1 MKSLIQHE
9 NPWITFGW
17 CIAHRLELALK
28 DSLKGTDFDNIDD
41 LILKMYYLYRCSPKK
56 LPQLKE
62 FVEIYSD
69 SFEFLDGGVKPKKTS
84 GRDGLLIRC
93 ERLILSLI
101 NTAFL
106 CRIWKIYPKIS
117 HIQQKKDKLSKVSTT
132 NGRKLAHHYWPVYL
146 WRF

>member
-1 MKSLIQHE
+1 MIQHE

-84 GRDGLLIRC
+84 RRDGLLIRC

-117 HIQQKKDKLSKVSTT
+117 HIQQKKDKLSKVGTT